1 MMSKQQELK
10 PTIIASLANISDWE
24 QVFNGL
30 VIRLSLSD
38 FLSEDENVRD
48 AAALTMVDPS
58 IPPAN
63 AGANWISIEAFQIG
77 LHGKFPG
84 QGQIAIAKRA
94 FVDSHLDK
102 LFTAAVQRSVEVKGN
117 VLSIAQ
123 WLVNSVTTE
132 NLLPIF
138 GTLRYDDIYGRKK
151 AITTRFR
158 VSNRHGVI
166 LCLTKLLEL
175 KMVKDTQQGCHAFMD
190 QIRSYMLRLRTHL
203 AAGGLDLVSVL
214 EIMVLIQGLPKYGG
228 WPVFA
233 MSLSTDETLSF
244 DTMCERL
251 QQQADRLSSDK
262 SARTPQPGNN
272 SNNNGTAKSVS
283 GGGSGGSAGNGGG
296 KPSGP
301 YKPKTYWNGQ
311 NSKST
316 YQKH

>member
-10 PTIIASLANISDWE
+10 PIIIASLANISDWE

-38 FLSEDENVRD
+38 FLSEDQNVRD

-63 AGANWISIEAFQIG
+63 AGANWISIEAFQTG
-77 LHGKFPG
+77 LHGRFPG
-84 QGQIAIAKRA
+84 NGQIAIAKRA

-102 LFTAAVQRSVEVKGN
+102 LFSAAVQRSVEVKGN

-138 GTLRYDDIYGRKK
+138 GTLRYDDIYGRQK

-175 KMVKDTQQGCHAFMD
+175 RMAKETQTDSHVFMD
-190 QIRSYMLRLRTHL
+190 QIRSWMLRLRTHL
-203 AAGGLDLVSVL
+203 TAGGLDLVSVL
-214 EIMVLIQGLPKYGG
+214 EIICLLYTSPS
-228 WPVFA
+228 P
-233 MSLSTDETLSF
+233 
-244 DTMCERL
+244 R
-251 QQQADRLSSDK
+251 DRTRSRMPSS
-262 SARTPQPGNN
+262 A
-272 SNNNGTAKSVS
+272 
-283 GGGSGGSAGNGGG
+283 
-296 KPSGP
+296 
-301 YKPKTYWNGQ
+301 
-311 NSKST
+311 
-316 YQKH
+316 